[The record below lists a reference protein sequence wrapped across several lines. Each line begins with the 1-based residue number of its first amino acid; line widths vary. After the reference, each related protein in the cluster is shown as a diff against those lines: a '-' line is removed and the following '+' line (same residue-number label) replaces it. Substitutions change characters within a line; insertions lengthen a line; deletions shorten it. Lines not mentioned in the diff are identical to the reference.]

1 MAITRFSAL
10 SSTENESFDLCF
22 GDITK
27 AATFIIRFY
36 NLLVGVAFLEF
47 FDVSC
52 PNGFPEG
59 TSGIRVGIAA
69 GELKHSKT
77 ILYPINDSQRISRKM
92 SRRRVSGI
100 FAEALF

>member
-1 MAITRFSAL
+1 LAITRFSAL

-36 NLLVGVAFLEF
+36 NLPVGVAFLEF

-59 TSGIRVGIAA
+59 IFGIRVGRSSPEVSVIS
-69 GELKHSKT
+69 SKEPQPSST
-77 ILYPINDSQRISRKM
+77 AP
-92 SRRRVSGI
+92 
-100 FAEALF
+100 